1 MFATIWSY
9 VIKILIIDN
18 ERTRCALLSLSH
30 YKPLGKA
37 FTRSNQESYTRIHY
51 SIKIWKYIRRTLLLT
66 KGFKP
71 QRQKP
76 FCSITT
82 VNITPLI
89 IFNGSKLIKNIFY
102 IIMPLLLV
110 SLFCIKLP
118 HKWPDTE
125 TRPLSLK
132 CTQNGIYIYSRNCQK
147 LENQCYKPINR
158 IKITIYFQ
166 DIVVYYFIFIIIFP
180 PSTFMEPYLHCFGSF
195 SQKVYT
201 SQYTNNI
208 SKRPKVFYG
217 ER

>member
-9 VIKILIIDN
+9 VIKILVIDN

-30 YKPLGKA
+30 YNPLRKT

-51 SIKIWKYIRRTLLLT
+51 SIKIWKYIQRTLLLT

-132 CTQNGIYIYSRNCQK
+132 CAQNGIYIYIV
-147 LENQCYKPINR
+147 EINKNLKIKVTNR
-158 IKITIYFQ
+158 YSDYNSIKITIY
-166 DIVVYYFIFIIIFP
+166 Y
-180 PSTFMEPYLHCFGSF
+180 
-195 SQKVYT
+195 
-201 SQYTNNI
+201 
-208 SKRPKVFYG
+208 
-217 ER
+217 